1 MNYEKMW
8 FNLKKYINTKNS
20 HGKNELKTEME
31 NMEINENQSPT
42 MPKYKGE
49 QLNG

>member
-1 MNYEKMW
+1 MW

-20 HGKNELKTEME
+20 HGKNELKNEME
-31 NMEINENQSPT
+31 KIEIAEN
-42 MPKYKGE
+42 YIEYHNKGE